1 MRIRT
6 AISALS
12 TRQGSSPVASLVL
25 ASKATSLL
33 NCDHDKKPQVPS
45 FDTLARSLSQRKSSS
60 PLQSTSYTLFSK
72 NTRGGGTPLRA
83 CLGLAA
89 LIFCLQPAHAQ
100 IAKVVDDSSGRQ
112 FFVNSDP
119 APSRFGSTRFG
130 SAAKPHATI
139 YLPAESSFRG
149 PSRPAMTID
158 RDGAERIVREASE
171 RHHMDPALV
180 RAVIETESNW
190 NATAKSRK
198 GALGLMQLI
207 PTTAVRFGVND
218 AFSPQQNVDAGV
230 RYLKTLL
237 DRYNGNLDLAL
248 AAYNAGEGAVDR
260 AHGIPAFRETREYV
274 QKVQNAYFRPGSG
287 RMENLWSNPHA
298 IRKDTESANGRVI
311 FTND

>member
-1 MRIRT
+1 LT
-6 AISALS
+6 
-12 TRQGSSPVASLVL
+12 
-25 ASKATSLL
+25 
-33 NCDHDKKPQVPS
+33 
-45 FDTLARSLSQRKSSS
+45 
-60 PLQSTSYTLFSK
+60 
-72 NTRGGGTPLRA
+72 
-83 CLGLAA
+83 A
-89 LIFCLQPAHAQ
+89 LIFCIQPAHAQ

-119 APSRFGSTRFG
+119 PQSKFGSSRFAA
-130 SAAKPHATI
+130 AAKPHATI
-139 YLPAESSFRG
+139 YLPAESSFTG
-149 PSRPAMTID
+149 PSRPAMSVD
-158 RDGAERIVREASE
+158 RDGAEKLVREAAE

-190 NATAKSRK
+190 NSTAKSRK

-218 AFSPQQNVDAGV
+218 AFNPQQNVDAGV

-237 DRYNGNLDLAL
+237 ERYNGNLDLAL

-287 RMENLWSNPHA
+287 RVEGLWTNPHA
-298 IRKDTESANGRVI
+298 IRKDTESASGRVI